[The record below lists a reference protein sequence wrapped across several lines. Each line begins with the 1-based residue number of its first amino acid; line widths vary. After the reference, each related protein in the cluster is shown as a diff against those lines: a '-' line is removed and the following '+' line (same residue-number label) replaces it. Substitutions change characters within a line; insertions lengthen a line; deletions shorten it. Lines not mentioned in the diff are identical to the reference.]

1 MDIKRDFYL
10 NRLINARQNHLVKVV
25 TGPRRCGKT
34 FLLTNLFL
42 KYLESEGVA
51 FDHIILISMED
62 RRNRNLSNP
71 DVLIDYIDEYSK
83 DGGLYYII
91 IDEVQMID
99 EFTDVL
105 NTLLLRP
112 NFDIYVT
119 GSNSHFLSS
128 DIATEFRG
136 RDYQIRM
143 HPLSFAEFYSAKGGN
158 KEDAWKIYWVYGGLP
173 ILASIDSDEERIS
186 ILQGIFR
193 TVYLA
198 DIKNRYGIR
207 NDRELETLVKIV
219 SSGIGSPFNPTRL
232 VNTFKSVENVSIA
245 KHTIDNY
252 LSYLCD
258 AFLVNKAER
267 FDVKGRKYV
276 GTLAKY
282 YFEDIGIRNALIGF
296 KQLEETHIMEN
307 VIYNELQIR
316 GFQVDVGNL
325 GVVTKDK
332 DGKSQRSQLEI
343 DFVANKGSKRFY
355 IQVAY
360 SIPDREKMLQETRS
374 LLMIKD
380 AFKKVLVVKD
390 TTMPW
395 HTEEGIYIIG
405 LFDFLLNPNSLE

>member
-71 DVLIDYIDEYSK
+71 DVLLDYIDEYSK

-105 NTLLLRP
+105 NTLLLRL

-360 SIPDREKMLQETRS
+360 SIPDREKMLQETRF

>member
-10 NRLINARQNHLVKVV
+10 NRLISARQNHLVKVV

-42 KYLESEGVA
+42 KYLESEGVPS
-51 FDHIILISMED
+51 DHIILISMED
-62 RRNRNLSNP
+62 RRNRKLSDP
-71 DVLIDYIDEYSK
+71 DVLLDYIDEYSK

-207 NDRELETLVKIV
+207 NDRELETLVKII
-219 SSGIGSPFNPTRL
+219 SSGIDSPFNPARL
-232 VNTFKSVENVSIA
+232 VNTFKSVENVSISRI
-245 KHTIDNY
+245 TIDNY

-332 DGKSQRSQLEI
+332 DGKSQRSQLKI

-360 SIPDREKMLQETRS
+360 SIPDRERMLQETRS

-395 HTEEGIYIIG
+395 HTDEGIYIIG

>member
-71 DVLIDYIDEYSK
+71 DVLLDYIDEYSK

-207 NDRELETLVKIV
+207 NDRELETLVKII
-219 SSGIGSPFNPTRL
+219 SSRIGSPFNPTRL

-267 FDVKGRKYV
+267 FDVKCRKYGSSEKCV
-276 GTLAKY
+276 V
-282 YFEDIGIRNALIGF
+282 FE
-296 KQLEETHIMEN
+296 
-307 VIYNELQIR
+307 
-316 GFQVDVGNL
+316 
-325 GVVTKDK
+325 
-332 DGKSQRSQLEI
+332 
-343 DFVANKGSKRFY
+343 
-355 IQVAY
+355 
-360 SIPDREKMLQETRS
+360 
-374 LLMIKD
+374 
-380 AFKKVLVVKD
+380 
-390 TTMPW
+390 
-395 HTEEGIYIIG
+395 
-405 LFDFLLNPNSLE
+405 

>member
-1 MDIKRDFYL
+1 M
-10 NRLINARQNHLVKVV
+10 N
-25 TGPRRCGKT
+25 
-34 FLLTNLFL
+34 
-42 KYLESEGVA
+42 
-51 FDHIILISMED
+51 
-62 RRNRNLSNP
+62 
-71 DVLIDYIDEYSK
+71 
-83 DGGLYYII
+83 
-91 IDEVQMID
+91 
-99 EFTDVL
+99 
-105 NTLLLRP
+105 
-112 NFDIYVT
+112 
-119 GSNSHFLSS
+119 
-128 DIATEFRG
+128 
-136 RDYQIRM
+136 
-143 HPLSFAEFYSAKGGN
+143 
-158 KEDAWKIYWVYGGLP
+158 
-173 ILASIDSDEERIS
+173 
-186 ILQGIFR
+186 
-193 TVYLA
+193 
-198 DIKNRYGIR
+198 
-207 NDRELETLVKIV
+207 
-219 SSGIGSPFNPTRL
+219 
-232 VNTFKSVENVSIA
+232 
-245 KHTIDNY
+245 
-252 LSYLCD
+252 
-258 AFLVNKAER
+258 
-267 FDVKGRKYV
+267 RKYV

>member
-71 DVLIDYIDEYSK
+71 DVLLDYIDEYSK

-282 YFEDIGIRNALIGF
+282 YFEDIGIRNALTGF

>member
-1 MDIKRDFYL
+1 MWYYGYK
-10 NRLINARQNHLVKVV
+10 AR
-25 TGPRRCGKT
+25 
-34 FLLTNLFL
+34 
-42 KYLESEGVA
+42 
-51 FDHIILISMED
+51 
-62 RRNRNLSNP
+62 P
-71 DVLIDYIDEYSK
+71 DVLLDYIDEYSK

>member
-1 MDIKRDFYL
+1 M
-10 NRLINARQNHLVKVV
+10 N
-25 TGPRRCGKT
+25 
-34 FLLTNLFL
+34 
-42 KYLESEGVA
+42 
-51 FDHIILISMED
+51 
-62 RRNRNLSNP
+62 
-71 DVLIDYIDEYSK
+71 
-83 DGGLYYII
+83 YII

-219 SSGIGSPFNPTRL
+219 SLGIGSPFNPTRL

>member
-71 DVLIDYIDEYSK
+71 DVLLDYIDEYSK

>member
-71 DVLIDYIDEYSK
+71 DVLLDYIDEYSK

-232 VNTFKSVENVSIA
+232 VNSFKSVENVSIA

-405 LFDFLLNPNSLE
+405 IFDFLLNPNSLE

>member
-71 DVLIDYIDEYSK
+71 DVLLDYIDEYSK

-219 SSGIGSPFNPTRL
+219 SLGIGSPFNPTRL

-405 LFDFLLNPNSLE
+405 LFDFLLNPNSL

>member
-71 DVLIDYIDEYSK
+71 DVLLDYIDEYSK

-219 SSGIGSPFNPTRL
+219 SLGIGSPFNPTRL

>member
-10 NRLINARQNHLVKVV
+10 NRLISARQNHLVKVV

-42 KYLESEGVA
+42 KYLESEGVPS
-51 FDHIILISMED
+51 DHIILISMED
-62 RRNRNLSNP
+62 RRNRKLSDP
-71 DVLIDYIDEYSK
+71 DVLLDYIDEYSK

-207 NDRELETLVKIV
+207 NDRELETLVKII
-219 SSGIGSPFNPTRL
+219 SSGIGSPFNPARL
-232 VNTFKSVENVSIA
+232 VNTFKSVENVSISRI
-245 KHTIDNY
+245 TIDNY

-332 DGKSQRSQLEI
+332 DGKSQRSQLKI

-395 HTEEGIYIIG
+395 HTDEGIYIIG